1 MSAAFSDETK
11 KKMREIIDS
20 YPDKE
25 AALLPV
31 LHLVQREF
39 GYIPESEE
47 KTVAELL
54 DISQIRVKEVIT
66 FYTMFNRKPVGKYHI
81 QVCSNLSCS
90 LLGSDSLVEYISKKL
105 GIKVGETTSDKKF
118 TLSTVQCLGACE
130 QAPCMMV
137 NFNYYGK
144 LDKNKIDIILDE
156 LE

>member
-1 MSAAFSDETK
+1 MSAAFSDDTK
-11 KKMREIIDS
+11 KKIKDIIDS

-31 LHLVQREF
+31 LHLVQQET
-39 GYIPESEE
+39 GYISDNEE
-47 KTVAELL
+47 KKVAELL
-54 DISQIRVKEVIT
+54 NISQVRVKEVIS
-66 FYTMFNRKPVGKYHI
+66 FYTMFNRKPIGKYHI

-90 LLGSDSLVEYISKKL
+90 LLNSESLIEYLTEKL
-105 GIKVGETTSDKKF
+105 GIGVGETTSDNKF

-156 LE
+156 FE

>member
-1 MSAAFSDETK
+1 MSAEFSDKAK
-11 KKMREIIDS
+11 KEIKDIISS

-31 LHLVQREF
+31 LHLLQREF
-39 GYIPESEE
+39 GYISETEE
-47 KTVAELL
+47 KMVAELL
-54 DISQIRVKEVIT
+54 DVSQVRVKEVVS
-66 FYTMFNRKPVGKYHI
+66 FYTMFNRKQIGKYHI
-81 QVCSNLSCS
+81 QLCSNLSCS
-90 LLGSDSLVEYISKKL
+90 LLGSDSLIEYISKKL

-144 LDKNKIDIILDE
+144 LDKKKIDIILDE
-156 LE
+156 LD

>member
-1 MSAAFSDETK
+1 MSAAFSDEAKQKIKDIVST
-11 KKMREIIDS
+11 
-20 YPDKE
+20 YPDKA

-39 GYIPESEE
+39 GYISESEE
-47 KTVAELL
+47 KMVAEQLGV
-54 DISQIRVKEVIT
+54 SQVRVKEVVS

-90 LLGSDSLVEYISKKL
+90 LLGSESLVEYLSKKL
-105 GIKVGETTSDKKF
+105 GVKVGETTPDKKF

-130 QAPCMMV
+130 QAPCMLV

-156 LE
+156 LD